1 MVLYP
6 EAMRKAQAE
15 IDAVVGR
22 SRLPNFDDR
31 KDLPYVQAMIRE
43 VFRWRNI
50 GEEDVNVCFP
60 LGQLIV
66 NLTIQIRHTKFSAG
80 ISRQRGGSFRFCWW

>member
-50 GEEDVNVCFP
+50 GEEDFKLFCRG
-60 LGQLIV
+60 LTLIHSQDHSV
-66 NLTIQIRHTKFSAG
+66 SVE
-80 ISRQRGGSFRFCWW
+80 

>member
-22 SRLPNFDDR
+22 SRLPNFSDR
-31 KDLPYVQAMIRE
+31 KDLPYVQAIIRE

-50 GEEDVNVCFP
+50 GEPN
-60 LGQLIV
+60 
-66 NLTIQIRHTKFSAG
+66 
-80 ISRQRGGSFRFCWW
+80 SFYFI